1 MAVCDSFEKL
11 SNDSFKLSKLSNLT
25 VLGKN
30 LTVLGRKILVSKTV
44 KFFPKTVKFDSLTVL
59 RVQRGE
65 TSHIGHFYDEGSFFR
80 ENVAHGHLDVKR
92 Q

>member
-1 MAVCDSFEKL
+1 MTVCDSFEKL

-59 RVQRGE
+59 KLSNLTVFSKKWQLTVTMRFDGGGE
-65 TSHIGHFYDEGSFFR
+65 P
-80 ENVAHGHLDVKR
+80 L
-92 Q
+92 